1 MWVVERFSSFLNKA
15 CLPSAAWVLVCATA
29 VSVPWL
35 TSCGPADQGEGK
47 RTQSPSESLSTG
59 QKASRRRANRSATR
73 SATPS
78 ENAGGANASTADPA
92 SHPATKPQADRP
104 EGFTPAFDSKKPD
117 SEKERTAVPDPS
129 DSRIEA
135 PPPIDEDRVAAAGIR
150 QLEGKH
156 VTIFTDLP
164 SAPGVDEL
172 PRIFDL
178 AIKPWCEYFGVG
190 ADRVEDWKAR
200 AYLMDRRELFEQTG
214 LLPEDL
220 PRFGHGYSQQGQLW
234 LFDQPSNYYRRH
246 LLLHEGTH
254 LFMQT
259 YLRGMGPP
267 WYSEG
272 MAELFGTHR
281 WQDGELRL
289 RYFPQNRDEVPY
301 WGRIKI
307 VKTEYAAERWL
318 SIDQITEFGPTAHL
332 DVEPYGWCWAIAA
345 FLDGHPQF
353 SERFR
358 HLTRHVDDS
367 PRQLTQRFHDLFRSD
382 ARQLMEQWRMFVANL
397 EYGYDIQRE
406 AVCYEPAAFDRD
418 ATSGVEIQAD
428 RGWQSTGL
436 VVSPGTTYVLEASGR
451 YQLDEEPKIW
461 WCEPGGVTIRYHDGY
476 PLGMLLAGVSDQTKP
491 LSGMTPLADPQ
502 PIGLRRE
509 LQFDRPGTLFLRI
522 NDSPADLENNRG
534 QARVE
539 LRKTAR

>member
-1 MWVVERFSSFLNKA
+1 HI
-15 CLPSAAWVLVCATA
+15 
-29 VSVPWL
+29 
-35 TSCGPADQGEGK
+35 Q
-47 RTQSPSESLSTG
+47 
-59 QKASRRRANRSATR
+59 
-73 SATPS
+73 
-78 ENAGGANASTADPA
+78 
-92 SHPATKPQADRP
+92 
-104 EGFTPAFDSKKPD
+104 
-117 SEKERTAVPDPS
+117 
-129 DSRIEA
+129 A

-150 QLEGKH
+150 KVEGKH
-156 VTIFTDLP
+156 VTVFTDVP
-164 SAPGVDEL
+164 AAPGVDEL
-172 PRIFDL
+172 PRVFDL
-178 AIKPWCEYFGVG
+178 AIEPWCEYFGVR
-190 ADRVEDWKAR
+190 ADVVEDWKVR
-200 AYLMDRRELFEQTG
+200 AYLMDRRELFEQAG
-214 LLPEDL
+214 LLPENL
-220 PRFGHGYSQQGQLW
+220 PRFGHGYSQHGELW
-234 LFDQPSNYYRRH
+234 LFDQPSDYYRRH

-272 MAELFGTHR
+272 MAELLATHR
-281 WQDGELRL
+281 WKDGELRL

-318 SIDQITEFGPTAHL
+318 SIEEITKFGPTAHL

-358 HLTRHVDDS
+358 QLTRYVDDP
-367 PRQLTQRFHDLFRSD
+367 PRQLTQRFHDLFSPD
-382 ARQLMEQWRMFVANL
+382 ARRLIEQWRLFVANV
-397 EYGYDIQRE
+397 EYGYDLRRE
-406 AVCYEPAAFDRD
+406 AIRYEPTAFDRD
-418 ATSGVEIQAD
+418 ATTVLEIRAD

-451 YQLDEEPKIW
+451 YQLDQEPKIW
-461 WCEPGGVTIRYHDGY
+461 WCEPGGVTIRYHDGH

-491 LSGMTPLADPQ
+491 LANMTPLADPQ

-509 LQFDRPGTLFLRI
+509 LQFDRAGTLFLRI

-539 LRKTAR
+539 LRKTDR